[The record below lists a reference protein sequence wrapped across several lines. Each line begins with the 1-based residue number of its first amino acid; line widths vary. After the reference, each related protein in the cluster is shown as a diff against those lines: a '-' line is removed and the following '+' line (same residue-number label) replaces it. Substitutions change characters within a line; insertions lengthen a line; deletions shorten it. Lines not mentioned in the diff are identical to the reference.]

1 MWINIIIGVLIIT
14 IDSMLTNNNDV
25 IMLIKRNINKIYDWN
40 SLKIQKTKHF
50 IYLLQLI
57 DTIIDM
63 FRFYWAFLS
72 KYYS

>member
-1 MWINIIIGVLIIT
+1 
-14 IDSMLTNNNDV
+14 MLTNNNDV
-25 IMLIKRNINKIYDWN
+25 IMLIKRNMNKIYGWN